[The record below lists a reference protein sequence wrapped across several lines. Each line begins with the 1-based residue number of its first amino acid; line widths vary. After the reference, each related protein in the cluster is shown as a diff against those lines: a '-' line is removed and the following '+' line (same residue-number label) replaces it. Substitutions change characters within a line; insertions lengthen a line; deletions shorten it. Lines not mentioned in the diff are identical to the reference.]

1 MQLKRHFKLIF
12 NEFFGP
18 NTKILLTHRS
28 GWFGWQGATV
38 VENRTVDGVRTNGRW
53 TEGRRERG
61 PVAES
66 RWWKRTT
73 PGTSRPQRTSTRM
86 LSFGFFTSGT
96 IKVKIFS
103 NNSHNKTDIRLIRR
117 SHHAPATPQHFNTWK
132 QQKSGSSKD
141 QRTFSRIVPQP

>member
-1 MQLKRHFKLIF
+1 MW
-12 NEFFGP
+12 
-18 NTKILLTHRS
+18 KIGRC
-28 GWFGWQGATV
+28 
-38 VENRTVDGVRTNGRW
+38 TNGRW

-117 SHHAPATPQHFNTWK
+117 SHHAPATPKHFNTWELFASRK
-132 QQKSGSSKD
+132 VAALKIKGLVPELFHNPRKAALDFHFLSC
-141 QRTFSRIVPQP
+141 TIVFSCCRQ